1 MRKLTFREKV
11 LLVLLA
17 VMALI
22 CGYVFLFH
30 LPTQARDAQLN
41 SRIQESQ
48 DLLAQ
53 TQALADRQREMEAE
67 LEALQAQDPAP
78 RPMPDYDNLQAVM
91 VELNRVLADAQTY
104 TLRFSS
110 AQPEGDVMARRVEL
124 PFTCG
129 SYADAHAILQRL
141 HDSQLRCRLEDLS
154 IVQGEDGS
162 VQVDAAAVFYEYG
175 GGDGES

>member
-1 MRKLTFREKV
+1 MRKLTLRERV

-17 VMALI
+17 VVALF
-22 CGYVFLFH
+22 CGYVFLF
-30 LPTQARDAQLN
+30 LPMEEQAAQLEG
-41 SRIQESQ
+41 RIQSSR

-53 TQALADRQREMEAE
+53 TQAMADRQRQMERE
-67 LEALQAQDPAP
+67 LEELRAGDPASAA
-78 RPMPDYDNLQAVM
+78 MPDYDNIQSVM

-129 SYADAHAILQRL
+129 SYADARAILQRL